1 MAEEQQSK
9 INFKIDTI
17 AENGD
22 SATVGHFPFAEIIVG
37 SGVGAQA
44 VAGGV
49 LVDTNDP
56 DFYYIQL
63 TDAPLPQS
71 VLEIITKAGN
81 CSSMVKIKF
90 KNQKADCK
98 IKVSKDTGLV
108 VSIDNIEIT
117 GQADITKL
125 ITTKTYNTSFENK
138 DGPITYTYK

>member
-1 MAEEQQSK
+1 
-9 INFKIDTI
+9 
-17 AENGD
+17 
-22 SATVGHFPFAEIIVG
+22 
-37 SGVGAQA
+37 
-44 VAGGV
+44 
-49 LVDTNDP
+49 
-56 DFYYIQL
+56 
-63 TDAPLPQS
+63 
-71 VLEIITKAGN
+71 
-81 CSSMVKIKF
+81 MVKIKF